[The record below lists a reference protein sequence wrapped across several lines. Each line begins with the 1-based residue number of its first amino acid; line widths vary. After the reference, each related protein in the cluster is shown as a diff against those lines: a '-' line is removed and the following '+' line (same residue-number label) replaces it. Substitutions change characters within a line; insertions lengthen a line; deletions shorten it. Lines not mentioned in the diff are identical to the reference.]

1 MSLFQD
7 YIKLHEK
14 TCNLS
19 HKYEDEF
26 LKKEDHF
33 LFIKKAKL
41 ECLKHVI
48 QLVDNKCDYFK
59 CMYYGIIGS
68 DDMEK
73 IDYFFSY
80 DHKEETLLFNSG
92 IKLDLIDML
101 YLSLH
106 IHSFNFV
113 KKVLCDFKVIISGA
127 IFSFFCRQLILAF
140 STNNKIYQEFYD
152 LEVWN
157 YAEDSRYAKRCMI
170 YEVLDCFDRS
180 YKNIDFKFLFKE
192 EWWVN
197 FFIQNKSYLEE
208 EWYVDLHKSLS
219 EI

>member
-1 MSLFQD
+1 MNSFQE
-7 YIKLHEK
+7 YITLHEK
-14 TCNLS
+14 SCDLS
-19 HKYEDEF
+19 HKYKDEF

-48 QLVDNKCDYFK
+48 QLVNNKYDYFK
-59 CMYYGIIGS
+59 NMYYGIIGS
-68 DDMEK
+68 NDVEK

-80 DHKEETLLFNSG
+80 NHKEETLLFNSD
-92 IKLDLIDML
+92 IKLDLTDML
-101 YLSLH
+101 YMALH

-113 KKVLCDFKVIISGA
+113 KKVLCDFNVTISGA
-127 IFSFFCRQLILAF
+127 IFSFFCRQLVLAF
-140 STNNKIYQEFYD
+140 SKNNKIYQEFYD
-152 LEVWN
+152 LEIWN

-170 YEVLDCFDRS
+170 YELLDYFNR
-180 YKNIDFKFLFKE
+180 DFKTIDYFKE
-192 EWWVN
+192 EWWIT

-208 EWYVDLHKSLS
+208 EWYADLHKSLS